1 MEPDLQVNVQNRQFA
16 LAGNRVVRNT
26 YALLALTLIPTIF
39 GAFVGINMSFSFMR
53 ASPIMSSLLFLAV
66 VYGMFFAIEKNK
78 DSGVGVVL
86 LLGLTFFLG
95 LMLGPLL
102 QYALHLKNGAQ
113 LIGIAAGGTA
123 AVFFGLAA
131 IATTTKR
138 DLGFMTSFLTAGA
151 IVLMITMVA
160 NIFMQIPALQLV
172 VCAGF
177 VLFSSGVILYQV
189 NSLVRGGE
197 TNYVSATLT
206 LYIAIYNLFT
216 SLLQLLMAFTGQRD

>member
-1 MEPDLQVNVQNRQFA
+1 
-16 LAGNRVVRNT
+16 
-26 YALLALTLIPTIF
+26 
-39 GAFVGINMSFSFMR
+39 
-53 ASPIMSSLLFLAV
+53 
-66 VYGMFFAIEKNK
+66 
-78 DSGVGVVL
+78 
-86 LLGLTFFLG
+86 
-95 LMLGPLL
+95 
-102 QYALHLKNGAQ
+102 
-113 LIGIAAGGTA
+113 
-123 AVFFGLAA
+123 
-131 IATTTKR
+131 
-138 DLGFMTSFLTAGA
+138 
-151 IVLMITMVA
+151 MITMVA

>member
-1 MEPDLQVNVQNRQFA
+1 MEPDLRVNVQNRQFG

-39 GAFVGINMSFSFMR
+39 GAFVGLNMSFAFMR

-66 VYGMFFAIEKNK
+66 VYGLFFAIEKNK
-78 DSGVGVVL
+78 DSGVGVAL

-102 QYALHLKNGAQ
+102 QYALHLRNGAQ
-113 LIGIAAGGTA
+113 VVSLAAGGTA
-123 AVFFGLAA
+123 VVFFGLAA